1 MFGLRY
7 KVEHLASRI
16 AGQEFLRKVDV
27 DTISTLEERVDKLT
41 KALEWHVG
49 TSLKVMNLEEKL
61 IMLRVAEAKKRGD
74 TFGEQGDEVAR
85 QVCDGI
91 NQSVNQKLDNDVRTD
106 TEQGQD
112 SRE

>member
-7 KVEHLASRI
+7 RVEHLASRF
-16 AGQEFLRKVDV
+16 AGQEFLRKLDAV
-27 DTISTLEERVDKLT
+27 TIKGLEDKIEALT

-49 TSLKVMNLEEKL
+49 TSLKVMGLEEEL
-61 IMLRVAEAKKRGD
+61 IMRRVAEAKERGE

-91 NQSVNQKLDNDVRTD
+91 NKSVEQKLDNDVRTD
-106 TEQGQD
+106 TDQGQD
-112 SRE
+112 S